1 MNWQRGGK
9 GGESAY
15 LELRRDGL
23 LTMLEIESLD
33 VLEGWMQTKSTIY
46 IQQGHD
52 KDLDTMVNTLVTTK
66 SREKTVTG
74 KGPRAI
80 IDPSSLL
87 SELRIRKSE
96 SEISIMREAAIIASK
111 AHIHAM
117 RNTQGDL
124 TSPRFNL

>member
-1 MNWQRGGK
+1 
-9 GGESAY
+9 
-15 LELRRDGL
+15 
-23 LTMLEIESLD
+23 
-33 VLEGWMQTKSTIY
+33 MQTKSTIY

-96 SEISIMREAAIIASK
+96 SEISIMRKQPLSLL
-111 AHIHAM
+111 
-117 RNTQGDL
+117 RRTY
-124 TSPRFNL
+124 TR